1 MTQSF
6 FFSQVWFQNRRAKFR
21 KTERLTQ
28 QKGSGG
34 GVGKDVDANG
44 NENGNGVAS
53 NGGHRIKTESENGG
67 RDDDCRSLS
76 SNPSPPPPPT
86 STAAP
91 PTSSSSSLSAHS
103 HALHSQTAL
112 GALVNGSHPPPP
124 ICSTPNSV
132 LAPISG
138 DEQES
143 SPNNS
148 SISTGLEGDTSLG
161 SHSSSVQSSA
171 AAAVA
176 AAAATADMLLEN
188 SKCLFVWF

>member
-1 MTQSF
+1 MRNLIRDYRQYLSNYDSLLAYSVLGLVGGIASGVVILAF
-6 FFSQVWFQNRRAKFR
+6 ELAI
-21 KTERLTQ
+21 TEVAALW
-28 QKGSGG
+28 
-34 GVGKDVDANG
+34 GVGDRGDG
-44 NENGNGVAS
+44 FE
-53 NGGHRIKTESENGG
+53 
-67 RDDDCRSLS
+67 
-76 SNPSPPPPPT
+76 
-86 STAAP
+86 
-91 PTSSSSSLSAHS
+91 
-103 HALHSQTAL
+103 ALPQYMHFLLPAL
-112 GALVNGSHPPPP
+112 GALANGSHPPPP

-188 SKCLFVWF
+188 SKCLFALF